1 MYDMVFVGPKSE
13 RYNNLKQKYAMLKHA
28 KDVDMARSLS
38 MTKMLW
44 IIWDDVQVC
53 DDFDFEFEADQWSQD
68 VVHIFK
74 NDNIFDGIILVP
86 KSVTITE
93 EEIKHRIFSK
103 KKEVA
108 IIASTPISFD
118 VFEINSYDDY
128 THALEN
134 SSTEMFWMTS
144 NNLKIDNNLVNS
156 FYISHHDIVDRKQN
170 HAFIH
175 RVDDTDYYNGVFLCS
190 KHASLSKREVEYR
203 FPVNRKEWNIVASGP
218 VEYDIFNIDSYDDYT
233 HALENSKTEM
243 FWMVP
248 SDVTVCSDFTFN
260 LYFNFDNSYD
270 RKTNHVFLNNN
281 EYDGIVLCS
290 KQSPI
295 NKREIN
301 HRFIVNAKKWDIVAS
316 NPKPYDLFYVETW
329 EEYEHA
335 FENSS
340 TEMFWAVSH
349 NLKYDQTYI
358 NNFYFSHHNS
368 YDRNENHSF
377 VHSVG
382 DKKLHNGVFLCSK
395 NKPLNKKQ
403 IEYRFLVNAKQWDD
417 VVSGPT
423 QYDIFEVDTYKEYLD
438 ILKLYNKEM
447 FWIVPTHVD
456 PCKDFKFDLYFSH
469 DNEYDRKINH
479 VFKND
484 KYYDGIILCSKHSA
498 ISQREF
504 EHKFLVTNKKEHDIQ
519 ASTPRPYEV
528 FHVST
533 YNEYINAKETSKFD
547 LFWLTFDD
555 INVQDDFK
563 FDMYFP
569 HYDTY
574 NRNINHVFKNG
585 KYYDGVILASKNE
598 KISEREFLFRFLARK
613 KEQDTL
619 ASMPAPYD
627 VVFISYQEPNADEN
641 YRLLKEKVP
650 NAKRVHGVKGIH
662 QAHIE
667 AAKQCT
673 TPMFYIVD
681 GDALI
686 MDDFNFDHQV
696 AAWQYDHVFVWRSQ
710 NPINDMVYGYG
721 GLKLFPTQLTID
733 MDTTKP
739 DMTTSISKKFNAMPN
754 IANITAFNTG
764 AFETWKS
771 AFRECAKLSSKV
783 IDRQKEDETNERL
796 KIWTTV
802 GHDRPFGEHAIRGA
816 RAGMQYGLSNGTD
829 LRLINDFDWLKEQ
842 FDANI

>member
-1 MYDMVFVGPKSE
+1 MVFVGPKSE

-175 RVDDTDYYNGVFLCS
+175 RVGDTDYYNGVFLCS

-484 KYYDGIILCSKHSA
+484 KYYDGIILCSKHSV

-796 KIWTTV
+796 KNSVWKICL
-802 GHDRPFGEHAIRGA
+802 GCI
-816 RAGMQYGLSNGTD
+816 
-829 LRLINDFDWLKEQ
+829 
-842 FDANI
+842 